1 MYGKN
6 EKWGVHFEKGG
17 VRFAFFVG
25 VSDSSY
31 DCHNISAQK
40 YGKLSKEQK
49 YGNCMQQLICLSNWS
64 NSS

>member
-1 MYGKN
+1 MLKNIQLVKILINITHWTSTKIGVYCKN

-31 DCHNISAQK
+31 DCHNIK
-40 YGKLSKEQK
+40 V
-49 YGNCMQQLICLSNWS
+49 
-64 NSS
+64 